1 MGDEKHPHLYEFG
14 PFSLDTRERVLLR
27 DGLPLQIKPKVYE
40 TLLALVSQSGHLI
53 DKEEL
58 MKRVWPDVVV
68 EENNLS
74 GNIFALRRAFAEH
87 QYIETVARRG
97 YRFTADVK
105 QVTIED
111 VKVADR
117 SGVETEVLIKETI
130 STHRQSID
138 SLAVLPFV
146 NASADPEAEY
156 LSDGI
161 AESIINDLAQLS
173 HLRVMARSTVF
184 RYRGRENDPQE
195 VGRELKVRA
204 VLIGRV
210 VQLRDRL
217 SVRAELVDVADGA
230 QLWGNQYQCDASD
243 IFAIHEEIS
252 TEISTQLRLKLTGA
266 ERERLKKRYTENTK
280 AFHSYLKGRYHLNK
294 RTASGIGKA
303 IEHFREAIEFDPTY
317 ALAYAELANS
327 YTLLGSA
334 AYDSPRS
341 LEMMPKAKAAAVKAL
356 EIDESLAEA
365 HTSLAFIKFRLDWDW
380 VGAEKEFL
388 RAIELNPGSATSHHW
403 YGLYLTAMDRQAEA
417 IHEIKR
423 AQELDP
429 LSLIVAAAA
438 GRVYHFARQYD
449 QALDEYRTTMQMDTN
464 YGEAHFNLGLTYE
477 QKGMYAEAIAELLEA
492 ITLSGNRAVML
503 AVLGH
508 IYSTAGRQ
516 RESREVLTQL
526 DGFSDQG
533 YVSPLDK
540 AIVYTGLGE
549 LDQAFEWFEKAYQAN
564 SGPLVYLKVDP
575 IYDSLRSDPRFNDL
589 LRRMNLAP

>member
-1 MGDEKHPHLYEFG
+1 MGEHHNQHLYEFG

-27 DGLPLQIKPKVYE
+27 DGRHLPLKPKVYE
-40 TLLALVSQSGHLI
+40 TLLALISQSGHVV

-58 MKRVWPDVVV
+58 MRRVWPDVVV
-68 EENNLS
+68 EENNLT
-74 GNIFALRRAFAEH
+74 GNIFALRRAFAE
-87 QYIETVARRG
+87 YDCIETVPRRG

-105 QVTIED
+105 HVTVED
-111 VKVADR
+111 LKVAHR
-117 SGVETEVLIKETI
+117 SGVETEVLIKEII

-161 AESIINDLAQLS
+161 AESIINNLAQLS
-173 HLRVMARSTVF
+173 QLRVMARSTVF
-184 RYRGRENDPQE
+184 RYQGRESDPQE
-195 VGRELKVRA
+195 VGRELNVRA

-217 SVRAELVDVADGA
+217 SVRAELVDVADGS
-230 QLWGNQYQCDASD
+230 QLWGNQYHRDASD
-243 IFAIHEEIS
+243 VFAIHEEIS
-252 TEISTQLRLKLTGA
+252 SEISTELRLKLTGA

-280 AFHSYLKGRYHLNK
+280 AFHFYLKGRHHLNK

-303 IEHFREAIEFDPTY
+303 IEHFREAIELDPTY
-317 ALAYAELANS
+317 ALAYAGLADS

-334 AYDSPRS
+334 AYDSPRP

-356 EIDESLAEA
+356 EIDETLAEA

-380 VGAEKEFL
+380 VGAEKEFA

-403 YGLYLTAMDRQAEA
+403 YALYLTAMDRQAEA

-429 LSLIVAAAA
+429 LSLIIASAV
-438 GRVYHFARQYD
+438 GRIYHFARQYD
-449 QALDEYRTTMQMDTN
+449 EALDEYRKTLQMDAN

-477 QKGMYAEAIAELLEA
+477 QKGMYPEAIAELLEA
-492 ITLSGNRAVML
+492 IKLSGNRTVML

-508 IYSTAGRQ
+508 VYSTAGRQ
-516 RESREVLTQL
+516 LESHAVLTQL
-526 DGFSDQG
+526 DGLSSQC

-549 LDQAFEWFEKAYQAN
+549 RDQAFEWFEKAYQEH